1 MVLVSGTDA
10 FKTQVQ
16 QIADSAGIKIEFE
29 TAPQQK
35 ANASIEQ
42 SPARDDSIRNERS
55 QATAPTATTTTT
67 TKLSLEPR
75 DTRILNKEE
84 RASNFYNNQAV
95 TSRGSSKES
104 TPKNNHDYRPGF

>member
-42 SPARDDSIRNERS
+42 SPA
-55 QATAPTATTTTT
+55 
-67 TKLSLEPR
+67 LEMSDLKQQR
-75 DTRILNKEE
+75 QRQRQN
-84 RASNFYNNQAV
+84 
-95 TSRGSSKES
+95 
-104 TPKNNHDYRPGF
+104 

>member
-29 TAPQQK
+29 PAPQQK
-35 ANASIEQ
+35 ANAAIEQ
-42 SPARDDSIRNERS
+42 RPASDDSIRNERS
-55 QATAPTATTTTT
+55 QATAPTTE
-67 TKLSLEPR
+67 LSLEPR